1 MMIKIMIKNEVDVEL
16 RAEQTDDGGVGGDH

>member
-16 RAEQTDDGGVGGDH
+16 RAEQTNDGVAGGEH